1 MTAEPSAKQSVKPT
15 TKQKQQMFAE
25 WLRGQPKIKAT
36 IKTQTLKRKIKE
48 ELERYQTEDG
58 IKEYALHHKWLEAR
72 RIANEYSK
80 EVLEE
85 VYNRIWVPKGIS
97 DYRRLQPELIEIR
110 DLTYEQIGFFGERY
124 NLPIPE
130 QDHLSDHWNILRA
143 LVSSQTHDGTFGK
156 SIRFLV
162 RDKVSQKYLGVIAL
176 SNDML
181 AIKKRDD
188 AIGITNQQWAAGGK
202 NKHSINASSLIP
214 TQPFGRRYFGGK
226 LLALLALSKPV
237 MDAWE
242 RKYGDKLVSVTT
254 TSLWRNIKGG
264 VSQYDGMEAYWEN
277 LGDTAGSSPLKPSEP
292 LYQVMRQWMRENYD
306 YDYWFHFVAKDLKG
320 MNLQRD
326 NKNRA
331 INFCMKKLGFGKDF
345 YTSNHKRGIYF
356 ARLYKNTDE
365 FYRGEITANDL
376 IPKFDNSVENITN
389 VWRYGTT
396 GDKTNKTSKD
406 FRNAMTKGRI
416 DKQLQ
421 KGSFVR
427 FEKPDWYLDDA
438 KLTFEQMKKKR
449 FGDVGR

>member
-1 MTAEPSAKQSVKPT
+1 MTSKPT
-15 TKQKQQMFAE
+15 TKQKQQMFSD
-25 WLRGQPKIKAT
+25 WLREQPKQKST
-36 IKTQTLKRKIKE
+36 IKTATLKRQIKE
-48 ELERYQTEDG
+48 ELEGYKTADG
-58 IKEYALHHKWLEAR
+58 IQDYTLYHKWLEVR
-72 RIANEYSK
+72 EIVKEYEK
-80 EVLEE
+80 EELEE
-85 VYNRIWVPKGIS
+85 VRQRIWVPKGIS
-97 DYRRLQPELIEIR
+97 DYRRLLPELIEIR
-110 DLTYEQIGFFGERY
+110 ELTYEQIGFFGERY
-124 NLPIPE
+124 NLKIKE
-130 QDHLSDHWNILRA
+130 TDRLSDHWNILRA

-162 RDKVSQKYLGVIAL
+162 RDKVSQKYLGVVCL
-176 SNDML
+176 SNDL
-181 AIKKRDD
+181 LGIGPRDRR
-188 AIGITNQQWAAGGK
+188 IGITNKQWKEGPI
-202 NKHSINASSLIP
+202 NYSVNASSLIP

-242 RKYGDKLVSVTT
+242 RKYDEKLASVTT

-292 LYQVMRQWMRENYD
+292 LYQLMRQWMRENYD
-306 YDYWFHFVAKDLKG
+306 YDYWFHFVAKDNKG

-326 NKNRA
+326 NKNRS
-331 INFCMKKLGFGKDF
+331 INFCMKQLGFGKEF

-365 FYRGEITANDL
+365 FYRGEIGADEL
-376 IPKFDNSVENITN
+376 IPKFDNSVENLTN

-396 GDKTNKTSKD
+396 GDKTNKSSKD

-421 KGSFVR
+421 KGTFVR
-427 FEKPDWYLDDA
+427 FEKPDWYLEDA

-449 FGDVGR
+449 LMDVGR